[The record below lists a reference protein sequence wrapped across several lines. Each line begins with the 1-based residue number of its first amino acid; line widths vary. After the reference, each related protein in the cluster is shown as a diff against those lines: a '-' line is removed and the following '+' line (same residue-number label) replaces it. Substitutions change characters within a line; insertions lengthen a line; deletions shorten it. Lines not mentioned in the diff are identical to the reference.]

1 MLLSLLSF
9 LLVIAICVIA
19 HEGGHYFAAR
29 WSDIQVHEFSFG
41 MGPQIWSRRKGETLW
56 SLRAFPVGGFVR
68 LAGMDEGGEGELT
81 DPTRTFPVKSPFQRF
96 VVLASGA
103 TVNLVLAVLLTVVL
117 LWGKGVVDMA
127 STTIGSV
134 MRGYPAEEL
143 GLVPGDQIIS
153 VNGEVLAGWN
163 SLSATLQK
171 EALKGALRLEIDREG
186 RRFYLNTTLP
196 VDPTQGIPLLGV
208 RPQVIAYPLHKALL
222 KAFGY
227 VWLLAAEIIRGLV
240 LWIFGKTDVT
250 MTGPV
255 GIAGMA
261 GDAVRQGFWAFISF
275 LAVINLHLGILNLIP
290 FPALDGGRIIFVFL
304 EMVIGKKISTK
315 WENAIHL
322 VGFFVLIGL
331 ILFVTWT
338 DLAGLLGKP

>member
-1 MLLSLLSF
+1 
-9 LLVIAICVIA
+9 
-19 HEGGHYFAAR
+19 
-29 WSDIQVHEFSFG
+29 
-41 MGPQIWSRRKGETLW
+41 
-56 SLRAFPVGGFVR
+56 
-68 LAGMDEGGEGELT
+68 
-81 DPTRTFPVKSPFQRF
+81 
-96 VVLASGA
+96 
-103 TVNLVLAVLLTVVL
+103 
-117 LWGKGVVDMA
+117 
-127 STTIGSV
+127 